1 MNQRLQE
8 ILGKIDG
15 SAVLYV
21 KIAPNL
27 EIEDKEGIPYSV
39 EGNSLV
45 FVHKCNKVVLPVPRN
60 VLIGEYPGGNKLVG
74 DAQGLD
80 LHTPN
85 FSVSASIEYS
95 YAKTQE
101 HYQKQRQKEKRKRQ

>member
-1 MNQRLQE
+1 MNQRLRE
-8 ILGKIDG
+8 ILDKIDG

-21 KIAPNL
+21 KVAPGI
-27 EIEDKEGIPYSV
+27 EIEDREGIMYGA
-39 EGNSLV
+39 EGDGLAFTHNGQKS
-45 FVHKCNKVVLPVPRN
+45 VLPTPRN
-60 VLIGEYPGGNKLVG
+60 LIIEECPGGNERIG
-74 DAQGLD
+74 DAQRLD

-101 HYQKQRQKEKRKRQ
+101 YYNKQRQKEKRKHR